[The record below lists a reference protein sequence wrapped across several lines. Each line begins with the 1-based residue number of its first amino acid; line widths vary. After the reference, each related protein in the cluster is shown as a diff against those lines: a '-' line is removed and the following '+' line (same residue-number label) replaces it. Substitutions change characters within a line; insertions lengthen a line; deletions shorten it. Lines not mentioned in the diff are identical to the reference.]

1 LDDFAVAL
9 PALTPS
15 IDNPGGLTY
24 KAGAPIRRGDVRES
38 KSECGIRRPRR
49 NEEDRKMPDI
59 GGEVKKILDL
69 MSSQFNPDAAKGL
82 DVVIQ
87 FNLTGEGG
95 GSYYVQIK
103 DGTCTH
109 STTTP
114 TEPPKLTTSMS
125 ASDFVKLCNREADPE
140 TLFNYGKLRL
150 NGDIALAM
158 KMQTL
163 FRRPG

>member
-1 LDDFAVAL
+1 MHRNDGARSPHRDD
-9 PALTPS
+9 
-15 IDNPGGLTY
+15 
-24 KAGAPIRRGDVRES
+24 
-38 KSECGIRRPRR
+38 
-49 NEEDRKMPDI
+49 EEGRKMPDI
-59 GGEVKKILDL
+59 GQEVKKILDL
-69 MSSQFNPDAAKGL
+69 MSTQFNPDAAKGM

-95 GSYYVQIK
+95 GNYYVQIQNGSCTLFT
-103 DGTCTH
+103 GTH
-109 STTTP
+109 ASP
-114 TEPPKLTTSMS
+114 RLTTSMT

-150 NGDIALAM
+150 TGDIALAM